1 MPTKAE
7 KKAGRIKAAL
17 YRHLEPAHIR
27 QLERAEE
34 RKKRSAAAKRGAQ
47 TRAKNKAARARA
59 QKVAGRPVRTPLEM
73 YLREALSTVE
83 LNIYLLYGF
92 FPTIAGILPRLRRV
106 LIMRCGKRNGSQ
118 EIVAEIG
125 LPTRLQ
131 GSTATAV
138 WISHFVTTAVRLREA
153 LQPST
158 WDSFYRVVVHGRKRE
173 HVHVRRWFR
182 FPKELEVYQ
191 PKVRER

>member
-1 MPTKAE
+1 MATRVEVLKNRTKAFR
-7 KKAGRIKAAL
+7 KRQKR
-17 YRHLEPAHIR
+17 AH
-27 QLERAEE
+27 
-34 RKKRSAAAKRGAQ
+34 AAAK
-47 TRAKNKAARARA
+47 AARQASEKESGVRMRRKTISVRA
-59 QKVAGRPVRTPLEM
+59 TKMMGRPVRTPLEM